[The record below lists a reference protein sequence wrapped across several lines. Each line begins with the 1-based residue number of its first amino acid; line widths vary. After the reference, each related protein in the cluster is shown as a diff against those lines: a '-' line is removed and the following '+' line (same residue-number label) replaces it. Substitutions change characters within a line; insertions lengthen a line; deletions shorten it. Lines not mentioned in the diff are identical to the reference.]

1 MNAETQRLYDLKDT
15 ALYLQSLGA
24 KSVTISFVR
33 ELVNSGAI
41 AHLRI
46 GKKFF
51 VTRNAI
57 DAWITRAERRTRA

>member
-1 MNAETQRLYDLKDT
+1 VSAAEQRLYDLKDT

-33 ELVNSGAI
+33 ELVNSGTI

-57 DAWITRAERRTRA
+57 DGWLARVEKRIRP